1 MIDALSN
8 PPGDTID
15 RIFYMFKVVGS
26 FGGEWFN
33 HEDVVSRSP
42 LPAST
47 LRRYLEK
54 FVENDVL
61 AYREY
66 SGYRSNIRI
75 MYRVKRKGE

>member
-8 PPGDTID
+8 PPNDTID

-26 FGGEWFN
+26 FGGEWFS
-33 HEDVVSRSP
+33 HDDVILRSP

-47 LRRYLEK
+47 LRRYMEK

-61 AYREY
+61 ASRKYI
-66 SGYRSNIRI
+66 GYNNQTQI
-75 MYRVKRKGE
+75 MFRVKRRGE